1 MERLAAARALTTP
14 RIAVRISAPATG
26 YSFALAGR
34 DDDPGIRR
42 LLRDAEFPGDVRI
55 AFEREPDALTAGAL
69 EGGVHQTI
77 VARQGTTSNIVAIA
91 TRSVR
96 RRFVN
101 GEGHPVGYLSQLRIA
116 PGYRRHRRLL
126 DAGFDYC
133 RRLHQDDVVRVYLA
147 SVVADNAAA
156 LKLLSRQAPGWPRFQ
171 PVATLTTLAIPVR
184 HARLPAA
191 APAPRVT
198 HSNEDV
204 QRAIGC
210 LLRNGPRF
218 QFSPVWGSRCVR
230 RKYTPGLSRTAVR
243 IVERN
248 GHVVGCA
255 ALWDQ
260 RAFRQ
265 VVVRGYSRRLAMSR
279 WLVNAAARWTGM
291 PTLPPTG
298 SRLEFGYV
306 SHLAVD
312 DDDPDVACALIAAVG
327 ASARLKGLDYV
338 AVGLPADAPMTTA
351 VRTRF
356 CHRAYQSVLHVAFWP
371 DGEKI
376 VNRLDGRPYLPELGT
391 L

>member
-14 RIAVRISAPATG
+14 RIAVRASAPATG

-34 DDDPGIRR
+34 DDDSEIRR
-42 LLRDAEFPGDVRI
+42 LLRDAEFPGDIRI
-55 AFEREPDALTAGAL
+55 AFEREPDALSAGAQ
-69 EGGVHQTI
+69 EGGLHQTI
-77 VARQGTTSNIVAIA
+77 VARQGTIPDITAIA

-96 RRFVN
+96 QRFVN
-101 GEGHPVGYLSQLRIA
+101 GEEHPVGYLSQLRIA

-133 RRLHQDDVVRVYLA
+133 RRLHQDDAARVYLA

-156 LKLLSRQAPGWPRFQ
+156 LKLLSRQAPGWPRFR

-184 HARLPAA
+184 HGLPAA
-191 APAPRVT
+191 APRAT

-218 QFSPVWGSRCVR
+218 QFSPVWAADAFDGS
-230 RKYTPGLSRTAVR
+230 TPGLSRAAVR
-243 IVERN
+243 IAERN

-279 WLVNAAARWTGM
+279 LLVNATARWTGM
-291 PTLPPTG
+291 PTLPPIG

-312 DDDPDVACALIAAVG
+312 DDDPDVACALIAAVCD
-327 ASARLKGLDYV
+327 SARLQGLDYV
-338 AVGLPADAPMTTA
+338 AVGLPADAPMTAA
-351 VRTRF
+351 VRTRL
-356 CHRAYQSVLHVAFWP
+356 CHRAYQSILHVAFWP
-371 DGEKI
+371 DGEDI

>member
-1 MERLAAARALTTP
+1 VERLAAARALTTP
-14 RIAVRISAPATG
+14 RIAVRASAPATG

-34 DDDPGIRR
+34 DDDSGIRR

-55 AFEREPDALTAGAL
+55 AFEREPDALSAGAQ

-77 VARQGTTSNIVAIA
+77 VARQGTIPDITAIA

-96 RRFVN
+96 QRFVN
-101 GEGHPVGYLSQLRIA
+101 GEEHPVGYLSQLRIA

-133 RRLHQDDVVRVYLA
+133 RRLHQDDAARVYLA
-147 SVVADNAAA
+147 SVIADNAAA
-156 LKLLSRQAPGWPRFQ
+156 LKLLSRQAPGWPRFR

-184 HARLPAA
+184 HGRLPAA
-191 APAPRVT
+191 APAPRAT

-218 QFSPVWGSRCVR
+218 QFSPVWAADAFDGS
-230 RKYTPGLSRTAVR
+230 TPGLSRAAVR
-243 IVERN
+243 IAERN

-279 WLVNAAARWTGM
+279 WWVNATARWTGM
-291 PTLPPTG
+291 PALPPIG

-312 DDDPDVACALIAAVG
+312 DDDPDVACALIAAVCE
-327 ASARLKGLDYV
+327 SARLKGLDYV
-338 AVGLPADAPMTTA
+338 AVGLPADAPMTAA
-351 VRTRF
+351 VRGRF
-356 CHRAYQSVLHVAFWP
+356 RHRAYQSVLHVAFWP
-371 DGEKI
+371 DGEDI